1 MCLFVFFFSFR
12 AHLVDAKHKG
22 LTDCPSNICLMAHV
36 SEKKKQ
42 KQNERKKQVKADVPR
57 RDHVGEVQ
65 LFSVKSYLKV
75 QRVMYN

>member
-1 MCLFVFFFSFR
+1 
-12 AHLVDAKHKG
+12 
-22 LTDCPSNICLMAHV
+22 MAHV